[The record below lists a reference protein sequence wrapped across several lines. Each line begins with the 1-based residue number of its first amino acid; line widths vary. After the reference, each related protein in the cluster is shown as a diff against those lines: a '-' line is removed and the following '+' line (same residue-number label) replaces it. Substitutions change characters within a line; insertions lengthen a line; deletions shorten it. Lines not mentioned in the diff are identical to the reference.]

1 MSVSRPEAGGT
12 TLPAEREPT
21 PTQAPTSTSRCVV
34 AVVGSAGDDAA
45 LMSGVLAHLG
55 LRAPGHEVVWSAD
68 QRPGFG
74 GPKWVADFHARLE
87 GRANVRPADA
97 RPGAFFDAGR
107 AGMNEAHRRE
117 LTTWLTGE
125 FAENDL
131 LVIKDDR
138 VLWFLAAWR
147 VAALRT
153 GADLATVTVLQH
165 PAAVVAAAHTPAAG
179 RAGDIA
185 RLAAWLN
192 EHLAGERATRG
203 SRRGFVLYDALVV
216 DWTSSVVRLGEHL
229 GIEQIGLAGL
239 HKIRDVHLFLP
250 PTAPTPGVGWEQVT
264 VPADLQALAERAW
277 EGLSRLAEPGGDE
290 PAVHEQLDAVRRD
303 YAATYADAE
312 ALAASAI
319 SAAGEAYLRARPP
332 APPPEPTSVRAYRKA
347 RRAAGRAKRR
357 MQGER

>member
-1 MSVSRPEAGGT
+1 MSVSRPEAGSSA
-12 TLPAEREPT
+12 TLPAEERT
-21 PTQAPTSTSRCVV
+21 PAHAPAPTSRCVV
-34 AVVGSAGDDAA
+34 AVVGSDGDDAA
-45 LMSGVLAHLG
+45 LLSGVLAHLG
-55 LRAPGHEVVWSAD
+55 LRAPGPEVVRSAD

-74 GPKWVADFHARLE
+74 GPRWVADFHARLT
-87 GRANVRPADA
+87 GRANVQPADA

-117 LTTWLTGE
+117 LTTWLAGE
-125 FAENDL
+125 LAENDL
-131 LVIKDDR
+131 LVVKDDR

-153 GADLATVTVLQH
+153 GADLATVTVLRH
-165 PAAVVAAAHTPAAG
+165 PAAVVADAHTPAAG

-185 RLAAWLN
+185 RLGTWLN

-203 SRRGFVLYDALVV
+203 SRRGFVQYDDLVV
-216 DWTSSVVRLGEHL
+216 DWTSSVVQLGERL

-250 PTAPTPGVGWEQVT
+250 PSAPSPRAAWDRLA
-264 VPADLQALAERAW
+264 VPDDLRALAERAW
-277 EGLSRLAEPGGDE
+277 EALTRLAEPGGDD
-290 PAVHEQLDAVRRD
+290 PAAHEQLDAVRRD

-312 ALAASAI
+312 ALAGSAI

-357 MQGER
+357 MQGEQ